1 MYSSC
6 NVTLDIG
13 RYYAKLTDI
22 KTYSNLS
29 EFTNDVG
36 FVTKDD
42 ASGDFVAQSEKNV
55 PNGVAILNDEGHL
68 VLPSGI
74 EIW

>member
-1 MYSSC
+1 M
-6 NVTLDIG
+6 D
-13 RYYAKLTDI
+13 
-22 KTYSNLS
+22 
-29 EFTNDVG
+29 

-42 ASGDFVAQSEKNV
+42 VTDGFIAQSEKNE
-55 PNGVAILNDEGHL
+55 PNGVAMLNDEGHL